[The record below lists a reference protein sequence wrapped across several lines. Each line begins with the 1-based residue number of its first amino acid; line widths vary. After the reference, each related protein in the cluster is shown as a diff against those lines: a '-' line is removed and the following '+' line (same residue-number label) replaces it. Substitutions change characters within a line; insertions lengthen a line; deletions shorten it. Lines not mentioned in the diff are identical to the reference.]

1 MAAEIG
7 KAREWEGG
15 RLGTGKSWSW
25 SWIRDWEPSLALQ
38 IWGGDGVVVP
48 AGWLEAEAGP

>member
-25 SWIRDWEPSLALQ
+25 SQDWEPSLALQ

-48 AGWLEAEAGP
+48 AGWLEAEGGP

>member
-15 RLGTGKSWSW
+15 RLANQKSWSW
-25 SWIRDWEPSLALQ
+25 SVDWEPSIALH
-38 IWGGDGVVVP
+38 IWGGGRVLVGLVL
-48 AGWLEAEAGP
+48 LEAKGGP